1 MSWQEIYNTRL
12 AHSGL
17 SGECQ
22 LIEFFREGGCH
33 AQSWIASGMF
43 GMPYDWRHATE
54 RREGRRRLEF
64 RYSGLISSPRVDA
77 EAVSFRLIGR
87 SDVRDD
93 RVTSHNLCNC
103 PPAFRA
109 GHYLPD
115 EGGKAPDPEG
125 EQIRGSQHQEEGFRR
140 DHAFLAIA
148 SGRGAIAAGRDHH
161 GFVTNR

>member
-1 MSWQEIYNTRL
+1 MNIL
-12 AHSGL
+12 VAP
-17 SGECQ
+17 
-22 LIEFFREGGCH
+22 GG
-33 AQSWIASGMF
+33 QASIGI
-43 GMPYDWRHATE
+43 
-54 RREGRRRLEF
+54 
-64 RYSGLISSPRVDA
+64 RYSGLISSRRVDA

-115 EGGKAPDPEG
+115 EGGKPPIQRESKSG
-125 EQIRGSQHQEEGFRR
+125 CSQHQEEGFRR

-148 SGRGAIAAGRDHH
+148 SGRGAIAAGRDYH